1 MSIKSRGANR
11 VLVVYPNHEV
21 KMLNEKLNNV
31 ERTKN
36 NITLQFNDQAA
47 QIEGLVQQPMNVLA
61 FTKHEINSY
70 KLSQSKAIPK
80 VNNCVSQ
87 LVDID

>member
-11 VLVVYPNHEV
+11 VLIVSPNHEV
-21 KMLNEKLNNV
+21 KILNEKLNNF
-31 ERTKN
+31 EKIKN
-36 NITLQFNDQAA
+36 NVTFQFNDKDAK
-47 QIEGLVQQPMNVLA
+47 IEGLVQQPMNILA

>member
-31 ERTKN
+31 ERIKN
-36 NITLQFNDQAA
+36 TTLQFNDPASRV
-47 QIEGLVQQPMNVLA
+47 EGLVQQPMNVLA